1 MSSTSHSPP
10 RPFRRRP
17 TLRQSEARAAWAVSL
32 PALLLL
38 TVFLIVPFV
47 LAFVLAFTDQRLIP
61 NPRLPTEFVGLR
73 NFRRILEDPTFQR
86 ALLNNFAFAAFV
98 VPLQSALALGM
109 AMLVNRRIR
118 GSLVFR
124 TIYFSPVVTT
134 MVVVSA
140 IWFLLY
146 NPDEGFINAF
156 LGAISFGV
164 IPAIEWLQDTRTALL
179 AIGILSVWQGVGF
192 QMVIFLAGLQ
202 EIPVQLYEAAR
213 IDGAN
218 RIQTFW
224 NITLPSLRNTTIFV
238 VISTTI
244 LAFRLYDQVKIMTQ
258 GGPENATQTVVYQI
272 ERVGFSQLRVGYASA
287 LTVVFFLIV
296 LAVAMLQRRF
306 LREERTVRE

>member
-1 MSSTSHSPP
+1 MPAGAPASAAPGSPGAL
-10 RPFRRRP
+10 RR
-17 TLRQSEARAAWAVSL
+17 SEARAAWGFSL

-38 TVFLIVPFV
+38 TAFLIVPFV

-98 VPLQSALALGM
+98 VPVQSALALGM
-109 AMLVNRRIR
+109 AMLVNQRVR
-118 GSLVFR
+118 GSMVFR

-156 LGAISFGV
+156 LSAISFGL
-164 IPAIEWLQDTRTALL
+164 IPAIEWLQDPRTALI

-202 EIPVQLYEAAR
+202 EIPEQLYEAAR
-213 IDGAN
+213 IDGAT
-218 RIQTFW
+218 RRQSFW
-224 NITLPSLRNTTIFV
+224 HITLPSLRNTTIFV

-258 GGPENATQTVVYQI
+258 GGPQDATQTVVYQI

-287 LTVVFFLIV
+287 LTVVFFVIV
-296 LAVAMLQRRF
+296 LAIALLQRRF
-306 LREERTVRE
+306 MREERTVRE

>member
-1 MSSTSHSPP
+1 MSSTSPSPP
-10 RPFRRRP
+10 RPLGRRR

-156 LGAISFGV
+156 LSAISFGT

-218 RIQTFW
+218 RVQTFW

-238 VISTTI
+238 IISTTI

-258 GGPENATQTVVYQI
+258 GGPQNATQTVVYQI

>member
-1 MSSTSHSPP
+1 VTTDAHRASP
-10 RPFRRRP
+10 RGAGSLG
-17 TLRQSEARAAWAVSL
+17 TLRRGEVRAAWGFSL
-32 PALLLL
+32 PALALL
-38 TVFLIVPFV
+38 TAFLIVPFV

-73 NFRRILEDPTFQR
+73 NFQRILEDPSFQR
-86 ALLNNFAFAAFV
+86 ALMNNFAFAAFV
-98 VPLQSALALGM
+98 VPVQSMLA
-109 AMLVNRRIR
+109 
-118 GSLVFR
+118 FR

-156 LGAISFGV
+156 LGAISFGT
-164 IPAIEWLQDTRTALL
+164 IPAIRWLQDPRTALI

-202 EIPVQLYEAAR
+202 EIPEQLYDAAR
-213 IDGAN
+213 IDGAD
-218 RIQTFW
+218 RRQTFW

-244 LAFRLYDQVKIMTQ
+244 LAFRLYDQVKIMTG
-258 GGPENATQTVVYQI
+258 GGPQDATQTVVFQI

-287 LTVVFFLIV
+287 LTVVFFVIV
-296 LAVAMLQRRF
+296 LAVALLQRRF

>member
-1 MSSTSHSPP
+1 MAGDAPAPAAPDSPGAL
-10 RPFRRRP
+10 RRN
-17 TLRQSEARAAWAVSL
+17 EVRAAWGFSL

-38 TVFLIVPFV
+38 TAFLIVPFV
-47 LAFVLAFTDQRLIP
+47 LAFVMAFTDQRLIP
-61 NPRLPTEFVGLR
+61 NPRLPTAFVGLR

-86 ALLNNFAFAAFV
+86 ALLNNFSFAAFV
-98 VPLQSALALGM
+98 VPVQSALALGM
-109 AMLVNRRIR
+109 AMLVNQRVR
-118 GSLVFR
+118 GSMVFR

-156 LGAISFGV
+156 LGALTFGL
-164 IPAIEWLQDTRTALL
+164 IPTIEWLQDPRFALI

-202 EIPVQLYEAAR
+202 EIPEQLYEAAR
-213 IDGAN
+213 IDGAT
-218 RIQTFW
+218 RGQSFRH
-224 NITLPSLRNTTIFV
+224 ITLPSLRNTTIFV

-258 GGPENATQTVVYQI
+258 GGPQDATQTVVYQI
-272 ERVGFSQLRVGYASA
+272 ERIGFSQLRVGYASA

-296 LAVAMLQRRF
+296 LAIALLQRRF
-306 LREERTVRE
+306 MREERTVRE

>member
-1 MSSTSHSPP
+1 MATTSASAP
-10 RPFRRRP
+10 RRP
-17 TLRQSEARAAWAVSL
+17 RAGAMQRREARAAWTFSL

-38 TVFLIVPFV
+38 TAFLIVPFV
-47 LAFVLAFTDQRLIP
+47 LAFALAFTDQRLIP

-73 NFRRILEDPTFQR
+73 NFERLLQDATFQR

-98 VPLQSALALGM
+98 VPVQSALALAM
-109 AMLVNRRIR
+109 AMLVNQRLR

-146 NPDEGFINAF
+146 NPTEGFINAF
-156 LGAISFGV
+156 LGAISFGL
-164 IPAIEWLQDTRTALL
+164 IEPIAWLQDTRSALA
-179 AIGILSVWQGVGF
+179 AIAILSVWQGVGF

-202 EIPVQLYEAAR
+202 EIAEQLYEAAR

-218 RIQTFW
+218 RLQMFRS
-224 NITLPSLRNTTIFV
+224 ITLPSLRNTTIFV

-258 GGPENATQTVVYQI
+258 GGPQNATQTVVYQI
-272 ERVGFSQLRVGYASA
+272 ERVGFGQLRVGYASA

-296 LAVAMLQRRF
+296 LAVALLQRRF
-306 LREERTVRE
+306 LREERTV